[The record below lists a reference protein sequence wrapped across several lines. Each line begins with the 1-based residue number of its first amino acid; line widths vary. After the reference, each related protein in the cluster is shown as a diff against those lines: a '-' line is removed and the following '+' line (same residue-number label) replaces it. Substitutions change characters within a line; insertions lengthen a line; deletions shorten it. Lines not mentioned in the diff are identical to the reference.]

1 MLRLSK
7 KLFQALA
14 LLIAFLLLCSGLVS
28 DKITLFSNQ
37 KCGLTIVSQVT
48 LSQWKESWTDYSLLL
63 TLFLANFLFIATFLQ
78 IVAMVGLFLKSRK
91 GWRKVFQGEP
101 RPPPTV
107 LPSPNHRFDPRSGG
121 SLLPGYQTNK
131 A

>member
-7 KLFQALA
+7 KLFQALG

-28 DKITLFSNQ
+28 HKITSFSHQ
-37 KCGLTIVSQVT
+37 QCGLTIVSQVT

-78 IVAMVGLFLKSRK
+78 IVAMVGLFPQIKKRVEEGISR
-91 GWRKVFQGEP
+91 
-101 RPPPTV
+101 
-107 LPSPNHRFDPRSGG
+107 
-121 SLLPGYQTNK
+121 
-131 A
+131 

>member
-14 LLIAFLLLCSGLVS
+14 LLIAFLLLCSGLVR
-28 DKITLFSNQ
+28 DKITFFSHQ
-37 KCGLTIVSQVT
+37 QCGLTIVSQVT

-78 IVAMVGLFLKSRK
+78 IVAMVGLFPQIKKRVEKGISR
-91 GWRKVFQGEP
+91 
-101 RPPPTV
+101 
-107 LPSPNHRFDPRSGG
+107 
-121 SLLPGYQTNK
+121 
-131 A
+131 